1 VRPKRECAQK
11 WRKATKECGFFFYIH
26 SCGSAIHC
34 SKSATIRYNTPITRD
49 RGIFIMEHYMAN
61 EKIEAYL
68 KALESEERAAATIEK
83 CRCAC

>member
-1 VRPKRECAQK
+1 M
-11 WRKATKECGFFFYIH
+11 
-26 SCGSAIHC
+26 
-34 SKSATIRYNTPITRD
+34 RYNTPIKRD

-83 CRCAC
+83 YRCAC

>member
-1 VRPKRECAQK
+1 MSGVDEGHQ
-11 WRKATKECGFFFYIH
+11 
-26 SCGSAIHC
+26 AIGLIPH
-34 SKSATIRYNTPITRD
+34 NTPIKRD

-83 CRCAC
+83 YRCAC